1 MEKHALLC
9 SQNYHAT
16 TRIYY
21 QIHWPET
28 SLRYFPENERNCN
41 ITVQV
46 KCEGQQRAWNME
58 RQVYV
63 KQSIKMTIDQG
74 KKRVKLALSR
84 HKTMTR

>member
-21 QIHWPET
+21 QIHRTET
-28 SLRYFPENERNCN
+28 SPRYFPENERNHN